1 MVIMPGGI
9 VIGGSTNITGGET
22 RFVATKMRTDLLFAD
37 DFE

>member
-9 VIGGSTNITGGET
+9 VIGGSTELNDGET
-22 RFVATKMRTDLLFAD
+22 RFVATKLRTDLLFAN